1 MTPLIA
7 ARSQWVRSFSR
18 RLFTVVDVAP
28 VPGAWAQVCQDPFV
42 RLESQLAR
50 VAAGPHAAGAA
61 PADTPGFV
69 ENPGGRAVPLSR
81 PGDWG
86 RDSAAGTAS
95 RPGST
100 RGDGQQVS
108 TYVAPA
114 ANPFIIQT
122 RRDRAVTPEEHAR
135 SLHGPPAAA
144 SLNPQVRKAP
154 IDDLFADRRSGP
166 GSGDEAEITA
176 QRIVPR
182 GGVTGGSGLAEKP
195 FTERSRDDR
204 VGNDPARRVAVVVQ
218 NISRAPSTPAS
229 APESSPDAVLEPTR
243 LVRGASGLA
252 GLLRA
257 NTQEATVPGNHRQP
271 SGLTPAPAAPAPAE
285 FTGGVQRK
293 AVTAPAG
300 SEEPSRVPAAT
311 PPTIDDV
318 LAELH
323 ERLHL
328 EYLRTYGASGE

>member
-7 ARSQWVRSFSR
+7 ARSQWVMSFSR
-18 RLFTVVDVAP
+18 RLFTVVDLAP
-28 VPGAWAQVCQDPFV
+28 MPVAWAQVCQDPFV

-61 PADTPGFV
+61 PADKPGFV
-69 ENPGGRAVPLSR
+69 ENPGRAVPPSR
-81 PGDWG
+81 PDDRG
-86 RDSAAGTAS
+86 RDSAAGGTAR

-100 RGDGQQVS
+100 RRDGLQVS
-108 TYVAPA
+108 PYVAPA
-114 ANPFIIQT
+114 ANPFITQT
-122 RRDRAVTPEEHAR
+122 RRDRAVTSEEHAR
-135 SLHGPPAAA
+135 SLHGPPAAV

-154 IDDLFADRRSGP
+154 LDDLFADLRP
-166 GSGDEAEITA
+166 GAGAGDEAEITA

-182 GGVTGGSGLAEKP
+182 GGVTDGSGLAEKP
-195 FTERSRDDR
+195 FTEASRGDR
-204 VGNDPARRVAVVVQ
+204 VEKDPARRVAVVVQ
-218 NISRAPSTPAS
+218 NITRAPSMPAA
-229 APESSPDAVLEPTR
+229 APESSPDAVFEPTR
-243 LVRGASGLA
+243 LVRGARGLA

-257 NTQEATVPGNHRQP
+257 NTQDATVPGNHRQP
-271 SGLTPAPAAPAPAE
+271 SGVTPAPAE

-293 AVTAPAG
+293 ALTAPAG
-300 SEEPSRVPAAT
+300 SEELSRVAAAT
-311 PPTIDDV
+311 PPTIDEV